1 MAMNSMNSLNV
12 IVEGTRLGECI
23 GHEPDWVNDAVD
35 GPDWVNDAVDG
46 PDWVRLSFDGNE
58 LMVASSSLLNEACT
72 TIKLMVVTYPRI

>member
-1 MAMNSMNSLNV
+1 MNSLNV

-23 GHEPDWVNDAVD
+23 GHE
-35 GPDWVNDAVDG
+35 PDWVNDAVDG

-72 TIKLMVVTYPRI
+72 TIKLMVVPIQGYNNSLSR